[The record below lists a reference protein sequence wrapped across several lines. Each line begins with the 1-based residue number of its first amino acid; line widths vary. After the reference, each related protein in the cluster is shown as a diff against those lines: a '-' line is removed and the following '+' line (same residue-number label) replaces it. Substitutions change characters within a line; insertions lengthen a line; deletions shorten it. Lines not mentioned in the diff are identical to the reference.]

1 MTATNNAIP
10 SNPSNASNSSS
21 QPKAEFFNLNVTGIG
36 YVNNIRKVQG
46 SNGEF
51 TCAVIN
57 ALSCPTDNASY
68 TRFDVTIAGKEK
80 VSLINRCQKSVD
92 EEKQV
97 LIGFVLSGLVADVF
111 TLSKGEHAGES
122 RPSLKA
128 RLIAVEWIKI
138 GGQIVFKSEKPTS
151 TPPAQNAE
159 AQRSY
164 AENSF

>member
-1 MTATNNAIP
+1 MAATPNAT
-10 SNPSNASNSSS
+10 PSNASNSSS

-46 SNGEF
+46 NNGEF

-57 ALSCPTDNASY
+57 ALSGPTDNASY
-68 TRFDVTIAGKEK
+68 TRFDVTIAGKES